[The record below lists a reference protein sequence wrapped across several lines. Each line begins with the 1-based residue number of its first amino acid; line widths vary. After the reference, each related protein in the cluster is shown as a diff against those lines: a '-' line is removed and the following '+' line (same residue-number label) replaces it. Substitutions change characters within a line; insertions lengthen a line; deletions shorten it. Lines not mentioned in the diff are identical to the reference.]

1 MEESLLCSS
10 FIPMML
16 ESLALSELG
25 DVMVRMRVAVFIGA
39 NYVVSCDV
47 KVSEIQYKSG
57 TPQHVLAHG
66 EGCPS
71 CEAAGV

>member
-1 MEESLLCSS
+1 
-10 FIPMML
+10 ML
-16 ESLALSELG
+16 PELS
-25 DVMVRMRVAVFIGA
+25 DVMVQIRVAVIIGV

-71 CEAAGV
+71 CEAACV